1 MRKKLRIDVK
11 QCFHYFNVINIFLF
25 LNLPIEHEEEVA
37 RIEKYAEIFKNED
50 SVSTGNT

>member
-11 QCFHYFNVINIFLF
+11 QCFHYFNVIFLF

-50 SVSTGNT
+50 SVSTGST

>member
-1 MRKKLRIDVK
+1 MLSLFQR
-11 QCFHYFNVINIFLF
+11 YYYFLF